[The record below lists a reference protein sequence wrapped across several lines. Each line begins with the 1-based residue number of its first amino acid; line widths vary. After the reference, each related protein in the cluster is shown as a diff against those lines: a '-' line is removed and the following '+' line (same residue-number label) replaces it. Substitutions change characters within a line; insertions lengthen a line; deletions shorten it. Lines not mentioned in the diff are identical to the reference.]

1 MKIEVSAGWANTP
14 DEFTTASFD
23 TWHEALS
30 LENEP
35 RVFDSAAGRWHT
47 GNARVLW
54 HEWDETFAANWHE
67 ARMIYQSGQS
77 IISYMEADEERR
89 AEMLADCYDLSDQ
102 VTPKL
107 FREAVDFPALQQ
119 RIAWKLI
126 HELRDNPE
134 VLKVYVELGR
144 LLDTETR

>member
-1 MKIEVSAGWANTP
+1 MKIV
-14 DEFTTASFD
+14 TTASFD

-35 RVFDSAAGRWHT
+35 RVFWG
-47 GNARVLW
+47 
-54 HEWDETFAANWHE
+54 ETFAANWHE

-144 LLDTETR
+144 LLDTEMR